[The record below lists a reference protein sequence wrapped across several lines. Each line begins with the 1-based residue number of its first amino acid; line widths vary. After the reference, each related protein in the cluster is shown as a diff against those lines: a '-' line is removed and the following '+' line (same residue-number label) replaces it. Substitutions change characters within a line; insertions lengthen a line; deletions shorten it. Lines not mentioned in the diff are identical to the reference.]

1 MYREAGFEE
10 EHSDGK
16 IGWDEFKGGLECL
29 NKKSRLYLVEDRD
42 QQKVT

>member
-16 IGWDEFKGGLECL
+16 IGSDELSEALHALTRSLGFI
-29 NKKSRLYLVEDRD
+29 
-42 QQKVT
+42 